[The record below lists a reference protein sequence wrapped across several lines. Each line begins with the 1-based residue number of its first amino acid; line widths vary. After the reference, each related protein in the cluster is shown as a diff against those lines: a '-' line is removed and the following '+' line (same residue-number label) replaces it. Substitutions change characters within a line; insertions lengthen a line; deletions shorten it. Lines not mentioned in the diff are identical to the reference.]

1 MFGSIKYFSVISLFP
16 HSHRVCYVSDILKG
30 LSFLVR
36 GQSEKE
42 ANLKS
47 GWDCSGVVRLPARR
61 CHCGTRYCSGVAFEF
76 PPSGP
81 SGSMTVSNRETNPS
95 REVQAS
101 LKQRWCCTMKD
112 RREIN
117 KLHGSSLKI
126 VAVLG
131 SVWRQ
136 SFIRPFL
143 IFCMCNFD
151 AVVSVRLFISACS
164 SQAVFPHELLTVA
177 GESLSRVALETGNT
191 LLLVREAGH
200 MIITYSPHISHIH
213 GVGPH
218 GASAGRIMLHYME
231 RCGSRKVQGWGVC
244 VKNDL

>member
-1 MFGSIKYFSVISLFP
+1 MFGSIKYFSVIGLFLI
-16 HSHRVCYVSDILKG
+16 HTECYDSDILKG
-30 LSFLVR
+30 LSFLVH

-47 GWDCSGVVRLPARR
+47 GWDGCSGVVRLPARR

-81 SGSMTVSNRETNPS
+81 WGSMTVSNRETNPS

-151 AVVSVRLFISACS
+151 AVVSVRLFISGCFPTWTPYSGRRVIVQS
-164 SQAVFPHELLTVA
+164 SLRDWKHSAF
-177 GESLSRVALETGNT
+177 GEGGRSHDHHLFTAHFSHSWCWTSWSLCWQDHAPL
-191 LLLVREAGH
+191 
-200 MIITYSPHISHIH
+200 H
-213 GVGPH
+213 GEMW
-218 GASAGRIMLHYME
+218 I
-231 RCGSRKVQGWGVC
+231 
-244 VKNDL
+244 